1 MSPATPGRSRLAA
14 NVASRPM
21 PGTATPKQSGPTSR
35 MPCRRHTASRS
46 AQAAASSPD
55 VITTSD
61 RTPRWPHCSATP
73 STAGAGTAMTARS
86 AGSGR
91 SSTESRHRSPSIC
104 RARGFTVYRR
114 PAYPPAADVLQDH
127 PADRLPAAAG
137 ADHHDRLGRED
148 VPQAG
153 HVRAALPLGHGAEV
167 GVQRGA
173 VLVPGQRERQLVD
186 LAVEVPLNRQ
196 AGVGEH
202 LQHGRVLGEGLGH
215 ERGDVA
221 APRERDQVLE
231 QQGGDAL
238 VVHVVGH
245 RERDLGLP
253 GVPGEPGVT
262 GHADQF
268 AVPQREQRRAAR
280 PIWVGVPA
288 DPVGFDLGGSPA
300 VAEEAQVD
308 VVRRH
313 RLVHRLDRIEVVR
326 AGLRGSR
333 PSCRRPGA
341 RTPGRCP
348 APYSSD
354 VSC

>member
-1 MSPATPGRSRLAA
+1 M
-14 NVASRPM
+14 ASRPR

-46 AQAAASSPD
+46 AQAAGSRPD

-61 RTPRWPHCSATP
+61 RTPRWPHCPATP
-73 STAGAGTAMTARS
+73 RTAGAGTAMTARS

-104 RARGFTVYRR
+104 RARGFTAYRR
-114 PAYPPAADVLQDH
+114 PAYPPPRMFSRITRPIAS
-127 PADRLPAAAG
+127 RAAAG

-153 HVRAALPLGHGAEV
+153 HVGAALPFGHGAEV

-173 VLVPGQRERQLVD
+173 VLVLGQRERQLEDPVG
-186 LAVEVPLNRQ
+186 VVPLHGQ

-202 LQHGRVLGEGLGH
+202 LEHGRVLGQGLGG
-215 ERGDVA
+215 ELGDVA
-221 APRERDQVLE
+221 APGQRDEVLE

-245 RERDLGLP
+245 GERDLGLP
-253 GVPGEPGVT
+253 GVPGKPGVA
-262 GHADQF
+262 GHAGQF

-280 PIWVGVPA
+280 LTGVGLPA
-288 DPVGFDLGGSPA
+288 DPPGLGLGGPPA

-313 RLVHRLDRIEVVR
+313 RLVHRQDRVEVVR
-326 AGLRGSR
+326 VGLADLDRRAVGQERVHPAGVLR
-333 PSCRRPGA
+333 
-341 RTPGRCP
+341 RTHRCLLN
-348 APYSSD
+348 
-354 VSC
+354 